1 MTNAEVRSALG
12 ATGVWIGRQLG
23 LTPAAE
29 AKEAAA
35 EIEGL
40 GYGSLWVS
48 ETPIGKDPFSLA
60 AVLLGATERLP
71 FGTGIANVWA
81 RDANAT
87 QAAALTLAEAYPG
100 RFLLGIGVSHLPAV
114 VRRGG
119 TYEKPLQKMTSYLE
133 QLDAVPYEGA
143 KPAVAPPRLLA
154 ALRTKM
160 LGLARDHS
168 DGAHPYFVPPAH
180 TARARE
186 VLGPEPLLI
195 PEQAVLLETD
205 PARARELGREHTT
218 YYLALPNYRNNL
230 LALGFT
236 EDDLADGGSDR
247 LVDAI
252 VAWGSVEDVRTRVK
266 EHLDAG
272 ADHVDPRAAVN
283 DHGCSVIWPRGGA
296 ANQYLARQIHLADAK

>member
-1 MTNAEVRSALG
+1 MTNAEVRDALG
-12 ATGVWIGRQLG
+12 STGVWIGRQLG

-29 AKEAAA
+29 AKEATA

-48 ETPIGKDPFSLA
+48 ETPTAKDPFSLA
-60 AVLLGATERLP
+60 AVLLGATSRLP

-87 QAAALTLAEAYPG
+87 HGAAMALADAFPG
-100 RFLLGIGVSHLPAV
+100 RFLLGIGVSHMPAV
-114 VRRGG
+114 ARRGG
-119 TYEKPLQKMTSYLE
+119 SYEKPLQKMTSYLQ

-143 KPAVAPPRLLA
+143 KPAVTPPRLLA

-160 LGLARDHS
+160 LELARDHS

-186 VLGPEPLLI
+186 VLGAEPLLI

-205 PARARELGREHTT
+205 PARARELGREHTK

-230 LALGFT
+230 LALGYT
-236 EDDLADGGSDR
+236 EDDLGEDGGSDR

-252 VAWGSVEDVRTRVK
+252 VAWGSVEDVRARVK

-272 ADHVDPRAAVN
+272 ADHVLLQPLAGNYDLASVHAQLRELAPAVTTLT
-283 DHGCSVIWPRGGA
+283 G
-296 ANQYLARQIHLADAK
+296 